1 MVDQLQRVIDNLKD
15 GVFVTYE
22 ALNNEDQGYP
32 YATGYARSTM
42 RDSIERLQQLL
53 EQIQEDEAND

>member
-1 MVDQLQRVIDNLKD
+1 MVDQLQQIIERLKD

-32 YATGYARSTM
+32 YATGYSRSTM
-42 RDSIERLQQLL
+42 NCVIEDLQRLVEQL
-53 EQIQEDEAND
+53 QEDEANA